1 MNEQILFDRL
11 RYIDKL
17 KGAGIGEDQARAHA
31 DAIDEALRE
40 VVATKRDLD
49 ALAAATKH
57 DLGAAR
63 AALESKI
70 DLAVR
75 DLTIRLGGLIA
86 AGVGVLATIKY
97 FG

>member
-1 MNEQILFDRL
+1 MSDQILFDKL
-11 RYIDKL
+11 RYIDRL
-17 KGAGIGEDQARAHA
+17 KGAGVADEQARAHA
-31 DAIDEALRE
+31 DAIDDALRE

-57 DLGAAR
+57 DLDAAR

-70 DLAVR
+70 DIAVR
-75 DLTIRLGGLIA
+75 DMTIRSGALA
-86 AGVGVLATIKY
+86 AAIVGILATIKY